1 MFRATGFG
9 AAPHQSGGHA
19 RRGICLC
26 GGQGPTYRQMQC
38 WPASKAAPYRSLP
51 RGRESSLAPHFL
63 LFPPNPLRWASAG
76 VGTRILFARRHGGK
90 ESLKRRAVH
99 WRGVDTQ
106 VVSRKRTCASR
117 TRSRS
122 TGRGEKISAAT
133 RPQAACRKGL
143 RNGRGENRQAVPT
156 SAATQTTQVSG
167 ERILRNLRI
176 ILISDKKL

>member
-122 TGRGEKISAAT
+122 TGRGEIFLPRLDRRPLAVRDCGIAEGKTGT
-133 RPQAACRKGL
+133 RFRPPPQRKRRKLWGS
-143 RNGRGENRQAVPT
+143 VFCVT
-156 SAATQTTQVSG
+156 CVSY
-167 ERILRNLRI
+167 
-176 ILISDKKL
+176 